1 MGKRIKTVSMG
12 CTLGM
17 FVLDG
22 DCDLSS
28 DKKVNSQQLTA
39 PTSNWRLSGLLKICA
54 GIKFSDIFEM

>member
-1 MGKRIKTVSMG
+1 MG